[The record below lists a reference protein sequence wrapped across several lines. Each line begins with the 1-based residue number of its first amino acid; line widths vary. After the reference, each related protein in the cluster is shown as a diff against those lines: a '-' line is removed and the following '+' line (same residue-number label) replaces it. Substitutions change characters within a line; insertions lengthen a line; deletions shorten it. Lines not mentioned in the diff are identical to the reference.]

1 MTMKKTIAASIL
13 SANFSNLERD
23 IKACEDAG
31 IDWIHI
37 DVMDN
42 HFVPNLTMGAFIVE
56 ACRKITTLP
65 LDCHLMVEKPETL
78 IKSFADAGADILTIH
93 PENNPNVHRTLEYI
107 QNLGCK
113 PGLALNPGT
122 HPLTISPL
130 LPFTDLILVMTV
142 NPGFSGQKFI
152 PQMVEKIALVSEMI
166 SKTNKE
172 IILEVDGGVNAEL
185 LPELAKAGANA
196 FVSASSIFNHPEGI
210 SGGVRTLTEA
220 LIK

>member
-1 MTMKKTIAASIL
+1 MKKTIAASIL

-93 PENNPNVHRTLEYI
+93 SENNPNVHRTLEYI